1 MSFSSITFIYVFL
14 ALCLLCYYVFAR
26 NIKAKNIILL
36 LFSFLFY
43 ASEKLSFVLLMFACI
58 FITYMNARIIERNK
72 EKKRGKVIYVISII
86 VGLLPLL
93 YFKYTNFVLENISN
107 LFGLSLVTKY
117 IVLPLGISFYTFQML
132 SYIMDVKRGKIEAEK
147 NILNLALYICF
158 FPQLVAGPIVKY
170 TDMKEQIQNREHS
183 VEKFNEGVILF
194 IIGLSKKVLLANQLG
209 ELCALYNNKTST
221 IVMTWLYGIAY
232 TMQVYFDFCGY
243 SEMALGLGK
252 MFGFD
257 LPRNF
262 NFPFIATS
270 IKDFW
275 NRWHITLSSFFKE
288 YVYIPLGGSRKG
300 RGRTIF
306 NLFVVWGLTGLWHGA
321 DWNFILWGLLFFVL
335 LMIEKNIKFNF
346 PNIINRI
353 VVLFCI
359 MVSFMI
365 FGSNNFGFINTIKNL
380 FYGTFIDNVTMFYLK
395 DYIVIM
401 LISMVGCTPLL
412 KNIFNKYKDNKIL
425 IMLQP
430 LLLILGFII
439 SSSYLINGSFNPFLY
454 FRF

>member
-14 ALCLLCYYVFAR
+14 AVCLLCYYVLAR
-26 NIKAKNIILL
+26 NIMAKNIVLL
-36 LFSFLFY
+36 IFSIIFY

-58 FITYMNARIIERNK
+58 LLTYINARLIEANRG
-72 EKKRGKVIYVISII
+72 KKIEKVIYIIGSIL
-86 VGLLPLL
+86 GLLPLL
-93 YFKYTNFVLENISN
+93 YFKYTNFIIENISN
-107 LFGLSLVTKY
+107 LFGLGIVTKY

-132 SYIMDVKRGKIEAEK
+132 SYLIDVKREKIEAEK

-170 TDMKEQIQNREHS
+170 TDMKEQIKNREHS
-183 VEKFNEGVILF
+183 IDKFNDGITTFV
-194 IIGLSKKVLLANQLG
+194 IGLSKKVLLANQLG
-209 ELCALYNNKTST
+209 ELCALYNNDNAT
-221 IVMTWLYGIAY
+221 IVMTWMYGIAY
-232 TMQVYFDFCGY
+232 MMQVYFDFCGY

-252 MFGFD
+252 MFGFE

-275 NRWHITLSSFFKE
+275 KRWHITLSSFFKD
-288 YVYIPLGGSRKG
+288 YVYIPLGGSRNGKV
-300 RGRTIF
+300 RTII

-335 LMIEKNIKFNF
+335 LMTEKNVKIQL
-346 PNIINRI
+346 PNVINHIIT
-353 VVLFCI
+353 LFAI
-359 MVSFMI
+359 MVSFII
-365 FGSNNFGFINTIKNL
+365 FGSNGFAFIQTIKNL
-380 FYGTFIDNVTMFYLK
+380 FIGTIMDTRTLFYVK
-395 DYIVIM
+395 DYIVIVI
-401 LISMVGCTPLL
+401 ISMIGCTPII
-412 KNIFNKYKDNKIL
+412 KNIFTKYKDNIIIQCIQPVL
-425 IMLQP
+425 IVF
-430 LLLILGFII
+430 GFIV